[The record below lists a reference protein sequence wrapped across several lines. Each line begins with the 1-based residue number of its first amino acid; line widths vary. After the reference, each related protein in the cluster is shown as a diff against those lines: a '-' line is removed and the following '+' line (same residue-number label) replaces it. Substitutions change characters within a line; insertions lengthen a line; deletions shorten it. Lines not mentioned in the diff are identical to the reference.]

1 MEYWRDI
8 SKYTRKLYDKG
19 HMGSHSGNL
28 SIRVG
33 DRMVIKRRGAASDE
47 IGPEDVVELPI
58 AGGAGAS
65 GIILA
70 STESYVHRAI
80 YQKTSG
86 LAVVHA
92 HPPYAIAASLI
103 YDEILPLDEDGEY
116 FLKKIPV
123 VAVDRT
129 SGSSE
134 LAEQVSTTLKNYKGC
149 IVRGHG
155 TFTTGMLLEE
165 AYLVSSQIE
174 LACQIRYLVD
184 TSGRPLLR
192 ELSHLKAW

>member
-8 SKYTRKLYDKG
+8 SRYTRKLYDKG
-19 HMGSHSGNL
+19 QMGSHSGNL

-33 DRMVIKRRGAASDE
+33 DKMIIKRRGAASDD
-47 IGPEDVVELPI
+47 IGPEDVVEMPI
-58 AGGAGAS
+58 YGNAGAS
-65 GIILA
+65 GILLA

-80 YQKTSG
+80 YRTTSA

-134 LAEQVSTTLKNYKGC
+134 LAENVSQTLKNYKGC

-174 LACQIRYLVD
+174 VSCKVRYLVD

-192 ELSHLKAW
+192 ELSHLKTW

>member
-1 MEYWRDI
+1 MEYWREI
-8 SKYTRKLYDKG
+8 SRFTKKLHERG

-33 DRMVIKRRGAASDE
+33 DRMYIKRRGAASDD
-47 IGPEDVVELPI
+47 IGPEDVVEMPI
-58 AGGAGAS
+58 FGGAGAS
-65 GIILA
+65 GILLA

-80 YQKTSG
+80 YRSTSA

-92 HPPYAIAASLI
+92 HPPYAIAMSLLN
-103 YDEILPLDEDGEY
+103 DEILPVDEDGEY

-134 LAEQVSTTLKNYKGC
+134 LAERVSETLQQYKGC

-155 TFTTGMLLEE
+155 TFTTGMLIEE

-174 LACQIRYLVD
+174 VACQIRYLVD
-184 TSGRPLLR
+184 QSGRPLLR
-192 ELSHLKAW
+192 ELTHLKSW

>member
-1 MEYWRDI
+1 MDYWREI
-8 SKYTRKLYDKG
+8 SRYTRKLYDKG

-28 SIRVG
+28 SMRIG

-47 IGPEDVVELPI
+47 IGPEDVVEMPI
-58 AGGAGAS
+58 DGGSGAAG
-65 GIILA
+65 ILLA

-80 YQKTSG
+80 YRATSG

-116 FLKKIPV
+116 FLKKIPI

-129 SGSSE
+129 SGSAE
-134 LAEQVSTTLKNYKGC
+134 LAEQVSATLKNYKGC

-174 LACQIRYLVD
+174 TACLIRYLVD
-184 TSGRPLLR
+184 VSGRPLLR
-192 ELSHLKAW
+192 ELTRLKAW

>member
-1 MEYWRDI
+1 MDYWRDI
-8 SKYTRKLYDKG
+8 SKYTKKLYDKG

-28 SIRVG
+28 SVRVG
-33 DRMVIKRRGAASDE
+33 DRMVIKRRGAAADE
-47 IGPEDVVELPI
+47 IGPEDVVEMPI
-58 AGGAGAS
+58 TGNAGAS
-65 GIILA
+65 GILLA

-80 YQKTSG
+80 YRSTSA

-92 HPPYAIAASLI
+92 HPPYSIAASLV

-116 FLKKIPV
+116 FLKKIPI

-129 SGSSE
+129 SGSTE
-134 LAEQVSTTLKNYKGC
+134 LAEQVARTLESYKGC

-155 TFTTGMLLEE
+155 TFTAAMLIEE
-165 AYLVSSQIE
+165 AYLISSQIE
-174 LACQIRYLVD
+174 VACMIRYLVD

-192 ELSHLKAW
+192 ELSHLKNW